1 MSPKEI
7 HKETG
12 KPFFWGRLTAAEK
25 DERDRLHPGMYAA
38 PIAGPSGHVPS
49 PRGGHGGAAKKR
61 KARSSGKQGA
71 KG

>member
-7 HKETG
+7 HKKSG

-38 PIAGPSGHVPS
+38 PIAGPSTHVPS
-49 PRGGHGGAAKKR
+49 PRGGHGVGTEEPSDNGER
-61 KARSSGKQGA
+61 DTSS
-71 KG
+71 